1 MTLWGGRPTTRGE
14 PTPVGLVHDYLLV
27 LRGAERTFAQ
37 IAGCWPEAP
46 IYTLL
51 YDEQGTQ
58 HEFAGRVKRTSY
70 LQRLP
75 VGQRNFR
82 MLLPALPSAA
92 ELLRLGEHRVIISSS
107 SAFGHGVHPP
117 ANAVH
122 ISYCHSPFRYVWHE
136 RERALREFPRPLRPV
151 GSRLL
156 DRIRAWDVHA
166 AGRVDHFIANSQT
179 TRERIQSVWNRD
191 AVVVHPPVDVERFFI
206 GEPEDYL
213 LVVGELVPHKRA
225 ELALEAARR
234 AGNRVKV
241 VGEGPSLQS
250 LRARFGDVAEFLGRV
265 DDWRLAEVVAR
276 ARALVVPNVE
286 EFGIAAVEA
295 QAAGRPVLA
304 PRPRRHAGDSDRRR
318 HRRAVPPRG
327 PRRARRSDAARGL
340 RSVRPAS
347 HPASCMHLL
356 DGRVQ
361 DACGR
366 RGRAHRG
373 RDRRSRARWTGRG
386 ARAASRTRVTRADAS
401 TLLNRRP
408 ASS

>member
-1 MTLWGGRPTTRGE
+1 MTLRGTRPVARGE
-14 PTPVGLVHDYLLV
+14 ATPVGLVHDYLLV

-51 YDEQGTQ
+51 YDEHGTKR
-58 HEFAGRVKRTSY
+58 EFAGRVKRTSY

-75 VGQRNFR
+75 VRQRNFR

-92 ELLRLGEHRVIISSS
+92 EHLRLGEHRVIISSS
-107 SAFGHGVHPP
+107 SAFGHGVRPP

-122 ISYCHSPFRYVWHE
+122 INYCHSPFRYVWHE
-136 RERALREFPRPLRPV
+136 RERALREFPRPLRPA

-156 DRIRAWDVHA
+156 DRIRVWDVDA

-179 TRERIQSVWNRD
+179 TRERIQSAWNRD
-191 AVVVHPPVDVERFFI
+191 AAVVHPPVDVERFFI

-213 LVVGELVPHKRA
+213 LLVGELVPHKRG

-234 AGNRVKV
+234 AGHRVKV
-241 VGEGPSLQS
+241 VGEGPCLHS

-265 DDWRLAEVVAR
+265 DDWQLAELMAR

-304 PRPRRHAGDSDRRR
+304 PDLGGTQETVIDGVTGVLYPAGDRDALVEAMRHIDFDRFDPHLIRRHACSFSTD
-318 HRRAVPPRG
+318 AF
-327 PRRARRSDAARGL
+327 RARLVAEVDRVMATAGAGGPDGGAA
-340 RSVRPAS
+340 V
-347 HPASCMHLL
+347 
-356 DGRVQ
+356 VQ
-361 DACGR
+361 EPRLAL
-366 RGRAHRG
+366 A
-373 RDRRSRARWTGRG
+373 
-386 ARAASRTRVTRADAS
+386 
-401 TLLNRRP
+401 
-408 ASS
+408 

>member
-1 MTLWGGRPTTRGE
+1 MAVWSGRPATRGE

-75 VGQRNFR
+75 VRQRNFR

-92 ELLRLGEHRVIISSS
+92 ELLQLGEHRVIISSS
-107 SAFGHGVHPP
+107 SAFGHGVHTP

-179 TRERIQSVWNRD
+179 TRERIQSAWNRD
-191 AVVVHPPVDVERFFI
+191 AAVVHPPVDVERFFI

-213 LVVGELVPHKRA
+213 LMVGELVPHKRA

-234 AGNRVKV
+234 AGHRVKV

-250 LRARFGDVAEFLGRV
+250 LRTRFGDVAEFLGRV
-265 DDWRLAEVVAR
+265 DDRRLAEVMAR

-304 PRPRRHAGDSDRRR
+304 PDLGGTRETVIDGVTGVLHPPGDLDALVEAMRHVDFDRFDPHLIRRHACTFSTDAFRTRLVAEVERIAGKAA
-318 HRRAVPPRG
+318 AVVP
-327 PRRARRSDAARGL
+327 
-340 RSVRPAS
+340 
-347 HPASCMHLL
+347 
-356 DGRVQ
+356 DGR
-361 DACGR
+361 
-366 RGRAHRG
+366 
-373 RDRRSRARWTGRG
+373 
-386 ARAASRTRVTRADAS
+386 AAVVNEPRLALA
-401 TLLNRRP
+401 
-408 ASS
+408 